1 MVLISTEV
9 FSETQCDYS
18 LNTWPL
24 TRENIRYAVG
34 HGLIIAEMGTGD
46 LRLIKV
52 DVPPNAL
59 LGGGARLQCRFKL
72 GNTPLYSVKWYKEDQ
87 EFFRYVPSDHPP
99 KNVFPLKGVTVNVC
113 ATARSRIMRY
123 GRHLIKKICWE
134 STGQRVVLFPN
145 SSLPKDGPKIRGI
158 QKYYDVG
165 DAVDINCYSP
175 ESQPVVSFRWF
186 LNDSP
191 AEPPIFEIS
200 NLATLHENGLE
211 SSASRLRF
219 IIREDQFL
227 NGSASIKCV
236 AEVPDVYMKANETII
251 HRRPDSVD
259 AKTPTEST
267 DDECLLK
274 MISVLR
280 KVWTSYQ

>member
-1 MVLISTEV
+1 MPVARQNLL
-9 FSETQCDYS
+9 FSF
-18 LNTWPL
+18 L
-24 TRENIRYAVG
+24 ENEPAAEPTG
-34 HGLIIAEMGTGD
+34 AEMGTGD

-59 LGGGARLQCRFKL
+59 LGGSARLRCRFKL
-72 GNTPLYSVKWYKEDQ
+72 GNTALYSVKWYKEDQ
-87 EFFRYVPSDHPP
+87 EFFRYVPGDHPP
-99 KNVFPLKGVTVNVC
+99 KNVFPLKDVTVNVLHC
-113 ATARSRIMRY
+113 SRVQLQRMHRVMAVYYIW
-123 GRHLIKKICWE
+123 KSTWE
-134 STGQRVVLFPN
+134 RTRRA
-145 SSLPKDGPKIRGI
+145 LPKRSPKISGI
-158 QKYYDVG
+158 QKHYEVG

-186 LNDSP
+186 LNEAP

-200 NLATLHENGLE
+200 NLATLHENGLA

-219 IIREDQFL
+219 IISEDQFL

-251 HRRPDSVD
+251 RRRPDSVA

-280 KVWTSYQ
+280 KVWASYQ

>member
-1 MVLISTEV
+1 MSPEDMSRFPFVLLLL
-9 FSETQCDYS
+9 Q
-18 LNTWPL
+18 LL
-24 TRENIRYAVG
+24 LLVG
-34 HGLIIAEMGTGD
+34 AEMGTGD

-59 LGGGARLQCRFKL
+59 LGGSARLRCRFKL
-72 GNTPLYSVKWYKEDQ
+72 GNTPLYSVRWYKEDQ
-87 EFFRYVPSDHPP
+87 EFFRYVPGDHPP
-99 KNVFPLKGVTVNVC
+99 KNAFPLKDVTVNVTESDVY
-113 ATARSRIMRY
+113 AVLLEKLTLSSGGRY
-123 GRHLIKKICWE
+123 RCQVSGDAPSYKLVAGEGNLTVIA
-134 STGQRVVLFPN
+134 
-145 SSLPKDGPKIRGI
+145 LPKRSPKISGI
-158 QKYYDVG
+158 QKHYEVG

-186 LNDSP
+186 LNEAP

-200 NLATLHENGLE
+200 NLATLHENGLA

-219 IIREDQFL
+219 IISEDQFL

-251 HRRPDSVD
+251 RRRPDSVA

-280 KVWTSYQ
+280 KVWASYQ

>member
-1 MVLISTEV
+1 
-9 FSETQCDYS
+9 
-18 LNTWPL
+18 
-24 TRENIRYAVG
+24 
-34 HGLIIAEMGTGD
+34 MGTGD

-59 LGGGARLQCRFKL
+59 LGGSARLRCRFKL
-72 GNTPLYSVKWYKEDQ
+72 GNTPLYSVKWHKEDQ

-99 KNVFPLKGVTVNVC
+99 KSVFPLKGVTVNV
-113 ATARSRIMRY
+113 AESDVYAVLLEKLTLSSGGRY
-123 GRHLIKKICWE
+123 RCEVSGDAPSYELV
-134 STGQRVVLFPN
+134 TGEGILKVIA
-145 SSLPKDGPKIRGI
+145 LPKEGPKIRSI
-158 QKYYDVG
+158 RKYYEVG

-186 LNDSP
+186 LNEAP

-251 HRRPDSVD
+251 RRRPESVD
-259 AKTPTEST
+259 ARRPTESA

-274 MISVLR
+274 MISVIR
-280 KVWTSYQ
+280 KVWASYQ